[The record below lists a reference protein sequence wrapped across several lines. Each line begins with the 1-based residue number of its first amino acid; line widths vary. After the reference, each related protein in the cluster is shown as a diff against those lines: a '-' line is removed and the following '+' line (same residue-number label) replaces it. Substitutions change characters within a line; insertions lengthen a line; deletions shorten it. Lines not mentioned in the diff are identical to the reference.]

1 MAAFNYIKSKEIL
14 AGGFGRQ
21 NVSLNLMRLC
31 PGLPSHPL
39 LSSLA
44 QLPTVQ
50 FLLSLHSLHCIGHQ
64 LKLEVDLRRQ
74 AILPVQNT
82 LLPQRKSEREGHATI
97 PIEIPPKIPEN
108 DTYYEDWERVSV
120 VGVQST
126 LLRAEDGIICTKDNF
141 AMFLFWFSFLL
152 GLPIS
157 LNDVIS

>member
-1 MAAFNYIKSKEIL
+1 M
-14 AGGFGRQ
+14 Q
-21 NVSLNLMRLC
+21 LC
-31 PGLPSHPL
+31 PGLPLPPPPEL
-39 LSSLA
+39 PSSTSDSA
-44 QLPTVQ
+44 VP
-50 FLLSLHSLHCIGHQ
+50 SLSLHCIGHQ

-82 LLPQRKSEREGHATI
+82 LLPQRKSEREGYATI

-120 VGVQST
+120 VGVQSI
-126 LLRAEDGIICTKDNF
+126 AKDNF

>member
-1 MAAFNYIKSKEIL
+1 M
-14 AGGFGRQ
+14 Q
-21 NVSLNLMRLC
+21 LC
-31 PGLPSHPL
+31 PGLPLPPPPEL
-39 LSSLA
+39 PSSTSDSA
-44 QLPTVQ
+44 VP
-50 FLLSLHSLHCIGHQ
+50 SLSLHCIGHQ

>member
-1 MAAFNYIKSKEIL
+1 MAVFNYRKSKEIP
-14 AGGFGRQ
+14 AGRFGRQ

-74 AILPVQNT
+74 AILPVPCMLELKPT
-82 LLPQRKSEREGHATI
+82 KEIRKGRT

-108 DTYYEDWERVSV
+108 DNYYEDWERVSV